1 VLVKPFVH
9 LHDVEYLIVEVV
21 KGADLHCMEEV
32 GLKEVT
38 HHIANMSKHVE
49 SSVNMVRREF
59 GIPCLGDCI
68 TERTMSVVIPPRVL
82 LHQQEP

>member
-1 VLVKPFVH
+1 MR

-32 GLKEVT
+32 GHTEVIY
-38 HHIANMSKHVE
+38 HIANMSKHVQ

-59 GIPCLGDCI
+59 GILCLGDCT